1 MKNLISILLVED
13 DKDDQE
19 FFIDA
24 INEID
29 NAHIYDVANNGR
41 EALVKL
47 ENPGSYP
54 DLIFMD
60 INMPLMGGIEC
71 LTCISQNPQISNI
84 PVIILSSSIPH
95 IEIVRSL
102 GARGFMEK
110 PDNGHKLRTQLEV
123 MINTDFMDEWQIS
136 NNNFT
141 TMVSSIS

>member
-110 PDNGHKLRTQLEV
+110 PDSGHKLRTQLEV